1 MAEYQE
7 GRRGVRLSQIYMVTG
22 SKETVK
28 SRLRGNLDRWHD
40 DDSITDIYIGKT
52 SAARNTT
59 EDVYDAMNQRIDD
72 VKDLIGTTDMKWLYV
87 TENLK
92 FINDIEKAMIEYS
105 QGKADGKN
113 RIVRAG
119 GGGNLTTRRYKVLY
133 VALTIT

>member
-72 VKDLIGTTDMKWLYV
+72 VKDLIERQHLRHKMT
-87 TENLK
+87 
-92 FINDIEKAMIEYS
+92 
-105 QGKADGKN
+105 
-113 RIVRAG
+113 
-119 GGGNLTTRRYKVLY
+119 
-133 VALTIT
+133 